1 MKLSPE
7 DKYINHI
14 VLLNN
19 MDDDSKARLQADAN
33 EHLGDP
39 WQLTLSEFFSLSEGD
54 LSHIGLTKET
64 SLNASIRQYIWMQEF
79 SDVVQS
85 VVATLKRL
93 QVPQSDEAK
102 QAAQFCLKTET
113 NEAAIVF
120 ARRYFGLKTFAEA
133 WNVTISDFIIAK
145 KDEFN
150 TLMFQHAMNEIQR
163 AKFKKK

>member
-19 MDDDSKARLQADAN
+19 MDDASKARLQADAN

-39 WQLTLSEFFSLSEGD
+39 WQLTLSEFFSLSEGE

-64 SLNASIRQYIWMQEF
+64 SLNASIRQYVWMQEF

-102 QAAQFCLKTET
+102 Q
-113 NEAAIVF
+113 
-120 ARRYFGLKTFAEA
+120 R
-133 WNVTISDFIIAK
+133 
-145 KDEFN
+145 
-150 TLMFQHAMNEIQR
+150 
-163 AKFKKK
+163 